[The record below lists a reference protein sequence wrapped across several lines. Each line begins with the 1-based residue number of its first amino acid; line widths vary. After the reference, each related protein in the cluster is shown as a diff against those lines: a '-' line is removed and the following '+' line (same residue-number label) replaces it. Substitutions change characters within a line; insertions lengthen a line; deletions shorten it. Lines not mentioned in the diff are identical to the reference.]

1 MMNVFHDL
9 SQLKRI
15 PIIEVARRLGIQ
27 VHGTK
32 AMCFSGHDRA
42 TPSLSFLIAKNTWRC
57 FGACGKYGDTI
68 ALVMEKEHLD
78 FKSAL
83 GWFAD
88 QFGVDVRTFGN
99 GRSKSPS
106 LGSKMPIEQTSVDP
120 IGEAIFVADS
130 ELYSWLVDNC
140 PPVSSK
146 QGNDYLKAH
155 GISQETATRFY
166 LREIIEP
173 ETLFCR
179 LADKWGTKRLYRSG
193 IAWGEHRQAE
203 RLIWEKPALL
213 IPFHQN
219 AVTVYLQARMFAGHR
234 KYLNPRGIAKPM
246 FNADRLS
253 TLPSDSVIHIC
264 EGVPDALALETHGLA
279 AVGVLGATSFR
290 AEWVE
295 PFNKFDV
302 VVLEQGDNAGEKFT
316 TTISSFFRTRGKS
329 VRCLKLPKGKDAADV
344 LAAGKNI

>member
-1 MMNVFHDL
+1 MMNALHDL

-42 TPSLSFLIAKNTWRC
+42 TPSLSFHTSKNTWRC

-68 ALVMEKEHLD
+68 ALVMEREHLD

-83 GWFAD
+83 TWFAEH
-88 QFGVDVRTFGN
+88 FGVDLRTVGE
-99 GRSKSPS
+99 GQPKPPS
-106 LGSKMPIEQTSVDP
+106 SGSKMPIVQTSVYP
-120 IGEAIFVADS
+120 IGETIFAADA
-130 ELYSWLVDNC
+130 ELYSWLVNNC

-146 QGNDYLKAH
+146 QGSDYLKAH
-155 GISQETATRFY
+155 GISQETATRFRF
-166 LREIIEP
+166 REIIEP
-173 ETLFCR
+173 KNLFCR
-179 LADKWGTKRLYRSG
+179 LADKWGTNRLYRSG
-193 IAWGEHRQAE
+193 IAWGEYRQAE

-219 AVTVYLQARMFAGHR
+219 AATVYLQARMFAGHR

-253 TLPSDSVIHIC
+253 TLPSDTGRPYMAS
-264 EGVPDALALETHGLA
+264 
-279 AVGVLGATSFR
+279 
-290 AEWVE
+290 
-295 PFNKFDV
+295 
-302 VVLEQGDNAGEKFT
+302 
-316 TTISSFFRTRGKS
+316 
-329 VRCLKLPKGKDAADV
+329 
-344 LAAGKNI
+344 